1 MKQLEYIISK
11 ALTRLIEQDANTPE
25 AKGNSSKDPVESPF
39 TPDEEKFLGKFD
51 AYGTTHLGIIYS
63 PSDIGIREFIGRSGA
78 DLNISPGV
86 LLNLIRNK
94 VIKIVPYTGY
104 GRNTD
109 YTLELQLSLNDV
121 AGLGAED
128 AAEKEASSPA
138 ADTVGAELPAP
149 EAPAPEIP
157 EEEPTPAP
165 EVAWVVKYGDIL
177 KESATVAKRLISE
190 KSTKTETNKI
200 YTEKSRVL
208 KRLPKGYV
216 RQLEHIIEILA
227 KKTKTPYDRSRL
239 IADILDN
246 LQVNF
251 DLSPKHIRQSY
262 EFHKNQK
269 RLQKELD
276 KNK

>member
-1 MKQLEYIISK
+1 MKNLEYIIK
-11 ALTRLIEQDANTPE
+11 TTLGRMIEQAAPADSSNATNS
-25 AKGNSSKDPVESPF
+25 AKESPF
-39 TPDEEKFLGKFD
+39 TPAEEKFLGKFD
-51 AYGTTHLGIIYS
+51 SNGSRHLGIIYS

-78 DLNISPGV
+78 DLNVSPEI
-86 LLNLIRNK
+86 LLNLIRTN

-121 AGLGAED
+121 AGLGD
-128 AAEKEASSPA
+128 AADAEETAPTTPA
-138 ADTVGAELPAP
+138 AAEVDTELPPPAP
-149 EAPAPEIP
+149 EAPAELPEP
-157 EEEPTPAP
+157 GP

-177 KESATVAKRLISE
+177 KESATVAKKLMVE
-190 KSTKTETNKI
+190 KSTKSADAKI
-200 YTEKSRVL
+200 YTDQSRIL

-251 DLSPKHIRQSY
+251 DLSPKHIKQSY
-262 EFHKNQK
+262 DFHKTQK